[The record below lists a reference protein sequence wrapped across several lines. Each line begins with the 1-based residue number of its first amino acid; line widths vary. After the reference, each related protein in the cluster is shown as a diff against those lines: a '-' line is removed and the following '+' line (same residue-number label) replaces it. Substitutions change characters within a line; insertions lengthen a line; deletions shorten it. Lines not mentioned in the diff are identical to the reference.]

1 MTAADRL
8 GRVRAR
14 DRYGYAAAILTGGLA
29 VLAFL
34 CAASGQGYPFGPNDP
49 VDDMSLI
56 RAVPAG
62 VGAALLAGV
71 LFVSML
77 IMLGMEGRR
86 AARPGGAG
94 RASMLALGWAA
105 VVVLLFVVPDIRLLA
120 LVAYLPMLVV
130 GAPFGWP
137 DVDYSSIVTA
147 PMAWQGVSVSAGVLV
162 AIRMVRWQRGSRG
175 ACVACGRVHSRAGSS
190 SRAATVGRWAT
201 GVAVAV
207 PLLFAAT
214 RYAWMAG
221 VPLGISDAAMRHL
234 LDTDGRWRGGALAT
248 FAVIGAGLTLG
259 LVQHWGEV
267 FPRWVFRIGGRR
279 VPARLAVIP
288 AMVVAV
294 LIMSAGLGLLSNTDI
309 LFGELGAQPWLVG
322 IHALWPIWAIAL
334 GVAAYAYYLR
344 RRGRCATCGS
354 GDDELKRDDRR
365 RDCA

>member
-1 MTAADRL
+1 MTAADRP
-8 GRVRAR
+8 GRVRTR
-14 DRYGYAAAILTGGLA
+14 DRYGDAAAIVTGGLA
-29 VLAFL
+29 MLAFL
-34 CAASGQGYPFGPNDP
+34 CAVTGQGYPFGPNDP

-62 VGAALLAGV
+62 IGAALLASI
-71 LFVSML
+71 LFVSVL
-77 IMLGMEGRR
+77 IMLGTGGQR
-86 AARPGGAG
+86 AARSGAG
-94 RASMLALGWAA
+94 RASMLALGWTA

-120 LVAYLPMLVV
+120 LVAYLPMLVL

-147 PMAWQGVSVSAGVLV
+147 PIAWQGVSVFAGVLV

-175 ACVACGRVHSRAGSS
+175 ACVTCGRVHPRTGPSTPV
-190 SRAATVGRWAT
+190 ATVGRWAT
-201 GVAVAV
+201 AVAIAV

-221 VPLGISDAAMRHL
+221 VPLGINDAAMRHL

-267 FPRWVFRIGGRR
+267 FPRWVFRLGGRR
-279 VPARLAVIP
+279 VPVRLAVIP
-288 AMVVAV
+288 AMVIAV

-322 IHALWPIWAIAL
+322 IHALWPIWAVAL

-344 RRGRCATCGS
+344 RREQCAACGP
-354 GDDELKRDDRR
+354 GDELKRDDRR
-365 RDCA
+365 RGRA